1 MSIRIDRAKAPVSKE
16 IELIELPSPAK
27 EVLENGIPLY
37 TIHSGKQEII
47 KLDIYIKAGT
57 AYQPKR
63 LVGAAT
69 NKLLKEGTKSYSSED
84 ISRIFD
90 HYGVVYES
98 TPEKDYSHLSFYVLS
113 KYFHEILP
121 VIAEMLF
128 FPVFPQKEFDQFIL
142 NSKQQFV
149 VNMEQ
154 VRFIAQMRFNN
165 ILYGGHHP
173 YGQTL
178 VEEDFEKIELLDIKE
193 FHQNYYIPSSIMM
206 FLAGDVKN
214 GLIKLAD
221 QYLGSI
227 ANKTPQRLVTVNSG
241 IPPVGKKDF
250 IKKPGVVQNAFRIG
264 KVLFNAKHPD
274 FMGLKVLNMILGG
287 YFGSRLM
294 SNIREEKGYTY
305 GIYSM
310 LVTMQHSG
318 YMFIASETGTGV
330 TKAAIK
336 EVYKEIDKLCS
347 HEVPEKELIHVKNY
361 MIGALL
367 RKTDGPFEQME
378 RYKEM
383 VEYGFTFDHL
393 RDYISYIKQVQ
404 PGTLLNLAQ
413 KYFYTNTLSELVVG
427 A

>member
-1 MSIRIDRAKAPVSKE
+1 MNIKIDRAKAPASKE
-16 IELIELPSPAK
+16 IELIELPNPAK
-27 EVLENGIPLY
+27 VVLDNGIPLY

-57 AYQPKR
+57 AYQPKK
-63 LVGAAT
+63 LVAAST
-69 NKLLKEGTKSYSSED
+69 NKMLKEGTKNYSSED

-98 TPEKDYSHLSFYVLS
+98 TPEKDYSHLSFYVLN

-121 VIAEMLF
+121 IIAEMLF
-128 FPVFPQKEFDQFIL
+128 VPVFPQKELDQFIRK
-142 NSKQQFV
+142 SRQQFI

-154 VRFIAQMRFNN
+154 VRFIAQMKFNN
-165 ILYGGHHP
+165 ILYGEHHP

-178 VEEDFEKIELLDIKE
+178 VEDDFQEIECRDIID
-193 FHQNYYIPSSIMM
+193 FHQSYYKPSNIMIFM
-206 FLAGDVKN
+206 AGDVKDDH
-214 GLIKLAD
+214 IKWAD
-221 QYLGSI
+221 QYLGGFE
-227 ANKTPQRLVTVNSG
+227 NRTTQQTVSFNADIKPG
-241 IPPVGKKDF
+241 GEKHF

-310 LVTMQHSG
+310 LVIMQHSG
-318 YMFIASETGTGV
+318 YMFIASETGTEV
-330 TKAAIK
+330 TNLALK
-336 EVYKEIDKLCS
+336 EVYKEIDRLCNN
-347 HEVPEKELIHVKNY
+347 EVRRKELMHVKNY

-367 RKTDGPFEQME
+367 RKTDGPFEQID

-383 VEYGFTFDHL
+383 VEYGFTFDYL
-393 RDYISYIKQVQ
+393 KDYISYIKQVQ
-404 PGTLLNLAQ
+404 PETLLNLAQ
-413 KYFYTNTLSELVVG
+413 KYLQANTLSELVVG
-427 A
+427 T